1 MEIETVKPTFNF
13 ETNLRGDSIKLPGMD
28 DEEEENENLEE
39 EDEQEDEENE
49 DEEVQADNKKKNL
62 LKDPKQQYL
71 FAVETIKHLRRRLVR
86 RTNTIDDIRKF
97 YLRDIV
103 TMKHILQEVL
113 TDPERELVWKEY
125 EANLPS
131 IDLKQTLKLH
141 APDKCEFQ
149 VRPCE
154 KCGGQLEVILKDSEE
169 VERLKKYI
177 AGSKDRENRWREKLA
192 NLDAQIEEVT
202 KTKAQATKS
211 HMEEVMRIY
220 RIFLFNYLFWYEIE
234 TCVVCRNE
242 KVKR

>member
-1 MEIETVKPTFNF
+1 MDIETVKPTFNF
-13 ETNLRGDSIKLPGMD
+13 ETNLKGDAIKIPGMD
-28 DEEEENENLEE
+28 DEAEGNDNLDEEEEQDEDEEENEV
-39 EDEQEDEENE
+39 EDE
-49 DEEVQADNKKKNL
+49 AAKKKKNL

-86 RTNTIDDIRKF
+86 RTNTIDEIRKF

-103 TMKHILQEVL
+103 TMRHILQEVL
-113 TDPERELVWKEY
+113 TEPERELVWKEY

-202 KTKAQATKS
+202 KTKSQATKS
-211 HMEEVMRIY
+211 HMEEVRQLNSINFFTY
-220 RIFLFNYLFWYEIE
+220 YF
-234 TCVVCRNE
+234 
-242 KVKR
+242 